1 MDIQNECVGT
11 IVNFDPRMDEII
23 WWGKYLADL
32 GLAPRQHG
40 NLSFLTNRNSFIIT
54 RSGVE
59 LCNINHDDLVEV
71 VRRKSFDN
79 DYTVYFR
86 GQHTPSKEAFVHD
99 VIYNYECSFGTRA
112 IFHLHDETM
121 VQGGDELGI
130 AATATAPRSGTTE
143 SVKAVE
149 DFFLDPKC
157 ENWKTPYFILKDHGI
172 MAMGRGVH
180 EAGGRVLYY
189 HEQALVAEKG

>member
-1 MDIQNECVGT
+1 MDIQNECVET
-11 IVNFDPRMDEII
+11 LVTFDPRMDEII

-59 LCNINHDDLVEV
+59 LCNIKHDDLVEV
-71 VRRKSFDN
+71 VKLKRVDN
-79 DYTVYFR
+79 CWTTYFR
-86 GQHTPSKEAFVHD
+86 GQHAPSKDAFVHNF
-99 VIYNYECSFGTRA
+99 IYCCEYSFGTQA
-112 IFHLHDETM
+112 IFHLHDDLV
-121 VQGGDELGI
+121 VQQGDQLGI
-130 AATATAPRSGTTE
+130 ATTTTTPRSGTTE
-143 SVKAVE
+143 FVKAVE

-157 ENWKTPYFILKDHGI
+157 ENWKVSYFILKNHGTI
-172 MAMGRGVH
+172 AMGRGIH

-189 HEQALVAEKG
+189 HGQAIAEKG